1 VAWSTPLCPKV
12 NLRVGEQECCCRCC
26 SWYCPASQDWL
37 RLPPQLSVGVNGAW
51 YFGDSIRYGIDAAYE
66 NSRFA
71 LKGEFLGQGRNRAS
85 LSDDRGWYGL
95 GAVFV
100 VPTVQAV
107 GKYEE
112 FARPGLSAGSKSRA
126 WTAGLNVYPRGQN
139 LRLTFDY
146 VSRKTEEPET
156 QKGRLLAQV
165 QAKF

>member
-1 VAWSTPLCPKV
+1 MVDTPVPQGKPLDRRAGVLLSLLLMVLSGVA
-12 NLRVGEQECCCRCC
+12 
-26 SWYCPASQDWL
+26 
-37 RLPPQLSVGVNGAW
+37 RLAARLLPQLSVWVNGAW
-51 YFGDSIRYGIDAAYE
+51 YFGDSTRYGIDAAYE

>member
-1 VAWSTPLCPKV
+1 MVDTPVPQSKPSDRRAGVLLSLLLMVLSGVA
-12 NLRVGEQECCCRCC
+12 
-26 SWYCPASQDWL
+26 
-37 RLPPQLSVGVNGAW
+37 RLAARLLPQLSVGVNGAW
-51 YFGDSIRYGIDAAYE
+51 YFGDSTRYGIDAAYE
-66 NSRFA
+66 NSRLA